1 MCENI
6 NTWYIFLSISSLS
19 LLSLSKREQND
30 SVLRMIVFRRGK
42 FVYALCFLS
51 TFNFI
56 KLIWQFT
63 FNLWILNY
71 VDD

>member
-42 FVYALCFLS
+42 FVFALCFLS

-63 FNLWILNY
+63 FNLYILNY